1 MLTYKGDTAIL
12 WIHVDDGAICGS
24 SENIFCFIRTSLL
37 KSFEISWSDRLEQI
51 VGSKIG
57 QTERG
62 IFLSQPSLTR
72 SILESNGF
80 MNSRVSTPMVANMKL
95 ETRHELNG
103 GIDASKYLLILGSLS
118 YIAIGTRPD
127 ISFAVNYLARF
138 LSKPDETHWTALKHL
153 IRYLS
158 GTQNDGIMFEGGHG
172 ETDLVVYCD
181 ASWGGEFS
189 RSTHGFVV
197 FLYGN
202 PISWASRQQS
212 FVATSTCHAEYMA
225 LGVASR
231 ESLWIQSLLTD
242 IFGKCFITTLLC
254 DNTAAIKVAN
264 DLHLT
269 KRSHHVTKEFHYVN
283 EQIHD
288 GNLLLE
294 WIDSPRQKS
303 DIMTKSLGSIIFSSM
318 KKMIGL
324 GSQAFFSKS

>member
-181 ASWGGEFS
+181 ASWGGGILKIHTRFCCIPIWKPNIMGISTTELCGNVNMSCRIYGS
-189 RSTHGFVV
+189 RSRFKRIFVDTITAHRYFWQV
-197 FLYGN
+197 LYHD
-202 PISWASRQQS
+202 
-212 FVATSTCHAEYMA
+212 ST
-225 LGVASR
+225 L
-231 ESLWIQSLLTD
+231 
-242 IFGKCFITTLLC
+242 
-254 DNTAAIKVAN
+254 
-264 DLHLT
+264 
-269 KRSHHVTKEFHYVN
+269 
-283 EQIHD
+283 
-288 GNLLLE
+288 
-294 WIDSPRQKS
+294 
-303 DIMTKSLGSIIFSSM
+303 
-318 KKMIGL
+318 
-324 GSQAFFSKS
+324 